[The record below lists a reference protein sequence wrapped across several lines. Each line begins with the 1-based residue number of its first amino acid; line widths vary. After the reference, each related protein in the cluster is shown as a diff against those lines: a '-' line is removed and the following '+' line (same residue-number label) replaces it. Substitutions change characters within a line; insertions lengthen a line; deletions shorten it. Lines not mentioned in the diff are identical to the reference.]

1 MNDYDRFS
9 PTKQNLLCNGQSAL
23 ETILNHQDFLP
34 HNTGNKSIQ
43 LGMVSKKMS
52 TCTHE
57 LINLH
62 ISAMAYYINTREIGY
77 LTYSK

>member
-23 ETILNHQDFLP
+23 ETILNHEDFLP

-43 LGMVSKKMS
+43 LGMVSNKMGKS
-52 TCTHE
+52 
-57 LINLH
+57 
-62 ISAMAYYINTREIGY
+62 M
-77 LTYSK
+77 